1 MIRVSLTDTTQGEL
15 HALRRTDLPAKVR
28 DRVEMVLSAD
38 AGWSAPRIAAHLGY
52 CGHTVRGILKDFN
65 ARGTA
70 ALYPRPTGPS
80 PDTGTRERV
89 TGHLRRLLG
98 EDRTWT
104 AGQLAEALRPHDVR
118 LGPRQVRRY
127 LRLLNAGYRRTASTL
142 EHKQDPARAARAR
155 RVLDGL
161 AARAAAG
168 RLRLFYLDESG
179 FSPSLPTGYSWC
191 LPGQRKRVRYEYP
204 QGRRVNAL
212 AAYEPLGTAPWLDAV
227 PFERALT
234 SADLLAYLRSLP
246 PAAVPRVV
254 VLDNASLHV
263 SRVTKA
269 ARPGLAKA
277 GIYLYYLPPYSP
289 ELNRIEA
296 VFKQVKHHE
305 MPTRSHTSKAELRVS
320 VEQGFDSYRRKLR
333 TKGEGQPRLA
343 A

>member
-1 MIRVSLTDTTQGEL
+1 MIRVSLTDATRGEL
-15 HALRRTDLPAKVR
+15 HALRRTALPAKVR
-28 DRVEMVLSAD
+28 DRVEMVLSSD

-52 CGHTVRGILKDFN
+52 CGHTVRGILRDFD

-70 ALYPRPTGPS
+70 ALYPGKTGPA
-80 PDTGTRERV
+80 PDTAKRDKV
-89 TGHLRRLLG
+89 AAHLRRLLG

-104 AGQLAEALRPHDVR
+104 AGQLAEALRPHGVR

-127 LRLLNAGYRRTASTL
+127 LRLLEAGYRRTASTL
-142 EHKQDPARAARAR
+142 EHKQDPAKVERAR
-155 RVLDGL
+155 QVLAGL
-161 AARAAAG
+161 MAKAAAG
-168 RLRLFYLDESG
+168 RVRLFYLDESG

-212 AAYEPLGTAPWLDAV
+212 AAYEPLATAPWLDAV
-227 PFERALT
+227 PFERTLT
-234 SADLLAYLRSLP
+234 SDDLLAYLRSLP
-246 PAAVPRVV
+246 QAAVPRVV

-263 SRVTKA
+263 SKVTKA
-269 ARPGLAKA
+269 ARPGLAEA
-277 GIYLYYLPPYSP
+277 GIFLYYLPPYSP

-320 VEQGFDSYRRKLR
+320 VEQGFDSYRRKLQ
-333 TKGEGQPRLA
+333 TKGEGQLRLA
-343 A
+343 G